1 MLWIKRNLFLACG
14 SVVAIALLIVGV
26 LYVSAGLSKNK
37 QLGDEVEGTR
47 TRLNNI
53 YNSPEPFPHAT
64 NINTAKAEAAKLRG
78 ALTKAKKYFA
88 PVQAER
94 VDVRAFRTLLG
105 KTIEDLRGAARE
117 ARTLLPSPSYAFSF
131 ETQKLK
137 TDFGPGTFP
146 GVPEQMMEVK
156 ALGTVLFGAR
166 VHAISY
172 IRRARVSA
180 DDKASTIGIDYLAPV
195 LANQTIALASA
206 ESHPYELSFDCFSP
220 ELAQVLNA
228 LARSPHGFTVKA
240 LMVEPRGGQIAD
252 AGGFGMA
259 AAEVAPPPA
268 MGGRP
273 PSGGP
278 ARRGGPDGRMPP
290 PMRPGPGAGSARPA
304 VSDGPIIL
312 LDPKLLRVTMLVYAI
327 K

>member
-1 MLWIKRNLFLACG
+1 MLWIKRNLFLASG
-14 SVVAIALLIVGV
+14 SLVAIALLIAGL

-64 NINTAKAEAAKLRG
+64 NINAAKAETGKLRG
-78 ALTKAKKYFA
+78 AVTKTRKYFV
-88 PVQAER
+88 PVQSER

-105 KTIEDLRGAARE
+105 KTIEDLRVAARE
-117 ARTLLPSPSYAFSF
+117 ARTVLPTPSYAFSF
-131 ETQKLK
+131 ETQKLR

-156 ALGTVLFGAR
+156 ALCTILFGAR
-166 VHAISY
+166 VPAINY

-180 DDKASTIGIDYLAPV
+180 DDRASTIGIDYLAPV
-195 LANQTIALASA
+195 LVNQTIPLASA

-240 LMVEPRGGQIAD
+240 LMIEPKGGPMAD
-252 AGGFGMA
+252 AGGFGVA
-259 AAEVAPPPA
+259 AAEIAPPPA
-268 MGGRP
+268 PGGRP
-273 PSGGP
+273 PPGGIGGRFGP
-278 ARRGGPDGRMPP
+278 GGRGPLPVR
-290 PMRPGPGAGSARPA
+290 PGAGPAKPA
-304 VSDGPIIL
+304 VPDGPVIL
-312 LDPKLLRVTMLVYAI
+312 LDPRLLRVTMLVYAI